1 MYTLF
6 PLPKFDV
13 RKELELMEA
22 EVQDKRKL
30 KTIWIEKSLTKKR
43 PSKKHEYDDM
53 IITELQNVNCF
64 TRIKSL
70 AQIFLGGMGGY
81 FYTQFEYY
89 ARNTCQMTK

>member
-1 MYTLF
+1 MTRYLALATVNKEVYLSCF
-6 PLPKFDV
+6 RGT
-13 RKELELMEA
+13 RKPC
-22 EVQDKRKL
+22 QSPTNKDQ
-30 KTIWIEKSLTKKR
+30 
-43 PSKKHEYDDM
+43 KHEYDDM